1 VQGLEIPARLLMV
14 YCLVH
19 LRFVGMM
26 FAFPLFF
33 TTASPVPFRFL
44 CAVFLTA
51 AAAGV
56 LAESGE
62 EFAVSMILFESWISL
77 SLMALRE
84 LFVGAAIGILAGLP
98 LVALQVSGE
107 QVSMA
112 MGLSMASVMDPLMER
127 QTSII
132 GQLQFL
138 IGLWFYFRWNGHL
151 LLIQAVV
158 ESLRLIPP
166 GRLSWIPAGDLSLGA
181 WLSAVF
187 NLSVKIV
194 VPFYCALLL
203 ADVGLGFLA
212 RTVPQMNIFILGL
225 PVKIALGF
233 FVLAMALP
241 LAVEIVY
248 THLERWVEFALQSSM
263 VWR

>member
-1 VQGLEIPARLLMV
+1 VQGLEIPAQLLAL

-33 TTASPVPFRFL
+33 TTASPIPFRFL
-44 CAVFLTA
+44 FAVFLTVT
-51 AAAGV
+51 AAGT
-56 LAESGE
+56 LAGTAE
-62 EFAVSMILFESWISL
+62 EFAVSLVLFESWISL
-77 SLMALRE
+77 FFLALRE
-84 LFVGAAIGILAGLP
+84 LLVGAAIGILAGLP

-112 MGLSMASVMDPLMER
+112 MGLSMASVMDPLMDR
-127 QTSII
+127 QTSIV

-166 GRLSWIPAGDLSLGA
+166 GGLSWIPAGDLSLGE
-181 WLSAVF
+181 WLSEAF
-187 NLSVKIV
+187 KLAAKIV

-212 RTVPQMNIFILGL
+212 RTVPQMNVFILGL

-233 FVLAMALP
+233 LVMAMVLP
-241 LAVEIVY
+241 LAVEVVY
-248 THLERWVEFALQSSM
+248 AHLERWVEFALQSALA
-263 VWR
+263 WR

>member
-1 VQGLEIPARLLMV
+1 MQGLEIPARLLMA

-26 FAFPLFF
+26 FSFPLFF
-33 TTASPVPFRFL
+33 TTASPIPFRFL
-44 CAVFLTA
+44 CAVLLTVTA
-51 AAAGV
+51 AGT

-62 EFAVSMILFESWISL
+62 TFAVSMVLFESWVSIFFL
-77 SLMALRE
+77 ALRE
-84 LFVGAAIGILAGLP
+84 LLIGVAIGVLAGLP

-158 ESLRLIPP
+158 ESLRLIPL
-166 GRLSWIPAGDLSLGA
+166 GRLSWIPAGDLAFGE
-181 WLSAVF
+181 WLSAAF
-187 NLSVKIV
+187 NLAAKIV

-233 FVLAMALP
+233 FVLAMVLP
-241 LAVEIVY
+241 LAVEIIY
-248 THLERWVEFALQSSM
+248 THLERWVEFALRSSA
-263 VWR
+263 VWL

>member
-1 VQGLEIPARLLMV
+1 LQGLEIPAQLLVV

-26 FAFPLFF
+26 FTFPLFF

-44 CAVFLTA
+44 CAVFLTVT
-51 AAAGV
+51 AAGT

-62 EFAVSMILFESWISL
+62 DFAVSMVLLESWVPL
-77 SLMALRE
+77 LLMALRE
-84 LFVGAAIGILAGLP
+84 LFIGAALGLLAALP

-112 MGLSMASVMDPLMER
+112 MGLSMASVMDPLMDR

-158 ESLRLIPP
+158 ESLRLLPP
-166 GRLSWIPAGDLSLGA
+166 GRLSWIPAGDLSFGD

-187 NLSVKIV
+187 DLAAKIV

-233 FVLAMALP
+233 FVLAIVLP

-248 THLERWVEFALQSSM
+248 AHLERWVEFALQSSM